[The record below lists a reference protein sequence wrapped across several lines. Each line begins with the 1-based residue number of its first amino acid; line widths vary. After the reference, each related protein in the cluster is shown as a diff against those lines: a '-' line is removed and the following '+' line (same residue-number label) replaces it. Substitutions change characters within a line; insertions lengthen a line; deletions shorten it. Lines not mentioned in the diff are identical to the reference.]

1 MNINSINVSKHSLSN
16 IFDIESKTVFSI
28 PKYQR
33 EYTWGI
39 NEWET
44 LFDDLIENSE
54 GYFLGS
60 IICINASPEFSSPKY
75 EVVDGQ
81 QRLLTLSLLLAALYD
96 VLQEHKEQLDEDD
109 QACIVQLKKHLTV
122 KTAPK
127 TLISRLVPQKQGSN
141 LDDYLGLLAKIG
153 VLPPAPMP
161 GFAGIRRVVK
171 AYRYFQA
178 RIKERMAQNGMEG
191 GVAEAFFLRNRVC
204 SAIFVV
210 IEVSSHSDAYTLF
223 ESLNNRGVP
232 LTAVDLIKN
241 LLLSKLDGDPEAD
254 LDYCFERWTEIIENL
269 GDRYAEQERF
279 FRQNYNAFR
288 KSLNAPF
295 AGGER
300 QYPLGAIAT
309 RSNLLDIY
317 ERIISKD
324 PGNMLKE
331 LSANA
336 LIYSGIVLN
345 RSSLPL
351 TPLQEAYR
359 DLKRVQGAPA
369 YLLLLYL
376 EKRRKEL
383 QLADEDLAGVCRL
396 LVSFFVR
403 RNLTDLPPTRDL
415 SRMFMA
421 FIEEIEEH
429 EYLGGAVLEN
439 LRKRLAESS
448 ASDEAFAERLR
459 GPVYEDNANLTRFIL
474 CMMEEKRMTAETA
487 QDLWRKTGS
496 QQFVWTIEHI
506 FPQGGSIPQ
515 AWVDMIADG
524 DRDMA
529 KEIQLKYVHTLG
541 NLTITGYNSALGG
554 KSFEEKKNRRDA
566 NGSFIGYRNGLHL
579 NSDVCDKETW
589 TVEAIKE
596 RTERLAKVIMDMFRM
611 QP

>member
-16 IFDIESKTVFSI
+16 IFDIESKTIFSI

-44 LFDDLIENSE
+44 LFDDLVENNE

-81 QRLLTLSLLLAALYD
+81 QRLLTLSLLLAALYTI
-96 VLQEHKEQLDEDD
+96 LSESKEQMDEEDR
-109 QACIVQLKKHLTV
+109 ACIVQIKKHLVV

-127 TLISRLVPQKQGSN
+127 ALNSRLVPQKQGGN
-141 LDDYLGLLAKIG
+141 MDDYLGLLAKIG
-153 VLPPAPMP
+153 VLPPASMP
-161 GFAGIRRVVK
+161 NFAGIRRVVK
-171 AYRYFQA
+171 AYRYFLG
-178 RIKERMAQNGMEG
+178 RIRSRMEQDAADG
-191 GVAEAFFLRNRVC
+191 GVAEAFSLRNKVS
-204 SAIFVV
+204 SAILVV

-254 LDYCFERWTEIIENL
+254 LDYCFARWTEIIENL

-288 KSLNAPF
+288 KPLNAPF
-295 AGGER
+295 AGGQ
-300 QYPLGAIAT
+300 QYPLGTLAT
-309 RSNLLDIY
+309 RSNLLGIY
-317 ERIISKD
+317 ERIISRD
-324 PGNMLKE
+324 PKGMLDE

-336 LIYSGIVLN
+336 SLYAEIVLN
-345 RSSLPL
+345 RSSSPL
-351 TPLQEAYR
+351 SSLQEAYR

-376 EKRRKEL
+376 AKRKEEL
-383 QLADEDLAGVCRL
+383 QLADEDAAGVCRL

-429 EYLGGAVLEN
+429 EYLGKDIREN
-439 LRKRLAESS
+439 LRKRLVESS
-448 ASDEAFAERLR
+448 ASDEAFAEKLR
-459 GPVYEDNANLTRFIL
+459 GPVYEDNANLARFIL
-474 CMMEEKRMTAETA
+474 CMMEAKHMTAESA

-506 FPQGGSIPQ
+506 FPQGESIPQ
-515 AWVDMIADG
+515 AWVDMIAGG
-524 DRDMA
+524 DRDKA
-529 KEIQLKYVHTLG
+529 KECQLKYVHTLG

-554 KSFEEKKNRRDA
+554 KAFEEKKNRRDA
-566 NGSFIGYRNGLHL
+566 NGSYIGYRNGLSL
-579 NSDVCDKETW
+579 NRDVCDKEAW
-589 TVEAIKE
+589 TVEVITE
-596 RTERLAKVIMDMFRM
+596 RTERMAKEVMDMFKM